1 MRSSMRHR
9 LSLAVVLA
17 AAGLAHLGG
26 CSSDPHAGYTFQ
38 SPYPSTVKT
47 VAVPMW
53 NRGAPVYTR
62 NLEMKL
68 TEAVVKHIELLTP
81 YKVTEPARADTRLS
95 GTIDL
100 VQQQITSFD
109 TDTGRAR
116 EKMVTI
122 TVSFVW
128 QDLRTGKELV
138 RRTRFRETGVF
149 LPHAPLDEDLFQGYE
164 DTVNRLA
171 RRIVEELEA
180 EW

>member
-1 MRSSMRHR
+1 MRHR

-17 AAGLAHLGG
+17 AVLVHVGG

-53 NRGAPVYTR
+53 NRGALVYTR
-62 NLEMKL
+62 NLEMRL
-68 TEAVVKHIELLTP
+68 TEAIVKHIELLTP
-81 YKVTEPARADTRLS
+81 YKVTEPARADTRLN
-95 GTIDL
+95 GTIDQ
-100 VQQQITSFD
+100 VQQQVTSFN
-109 TDTGRAR
+109 TDTGRPR
-116 EKMVTI
+116 EKMITI

-128 QDLRTGKELV
+128 QDLRSGKELV
-138 RRTRFRETGVF
+138 RRKRFRETGTF
-149 LPHAPLDEDLFQGYE
+149 LPSAPLDQDQFQGYE
-164 DTVNRLA
+164 DTINRLA

>member
-1 MRSSMRHR
+1 MRHR
-9 LSLAVVLA
+9 LLLAVVLA
-17 AAGLAHLGG
+17 AAGLAPLGG
-26 CSSDPHAGYTFQ
+26 CSNDPRAGYSFQ

-53 NRGAPVYTR
+53 NRGALVYTR
-62 NLEMKL
+62 NVEMRL
-68 TEAVVKHIELLTP
+68 TEAIVKHIELLTP

-100 VQQQITSFD
+100 IQQQVTSFN
-109 TDTGRAR
+109 TDTGRPR
-116 EKMVTI
+116 EKLVTL

-128 QDLRTGKELV
+128 QDLRSGKELV
-138 RRTRFRETGVF
+138 KRTRFRETGSF
-149 LPHAPLDEDLFQGYE
+149 LPSRPLDEDQFQGYE
-164 DTVNRLA
+164 DTINRLA